1 MKTYLAKKETV
12 KPQWKV
18 VDASGQVL
26 GRLAVKIANILRGR
40 DKPGYTPHV
49 DTGDFVVVIN
59 AEKVVLTGKKEE
71 QNQYMF
77 YSGFVGNEK
86 YRSVKDMR
94 ARKPAFIIEHAV
106 KGMLPKN
113 RLAHKMMTKLK
124 IYAGSEHPHESQN
137 PETVAL

>member
-12 KPQWKV
+12 EPQWKV

-26 GRLAVKIANILRGR
+26 GRLAVKIATILRGR

-59 AEKVVLTGKKEE
+59 AEKVALTGKKEE

-86 YRSVKDMR
+86 YRSLKDMR
-94 ARKPAFIIEHAV
+94 ARKPEFIIQHAV

-124 IYAGSEHPHESQN
+124 IYAGDKHPHESQN
-137 PETVAL
+137 PETVVL